1 MKANKHERMYK
12 QIVQHGNNLNDI
24 FHTGLDPVI
33 LCKKMHSLEIKA
45 HKLATDYC
53 NGENGI
59 TSENWDDKC
68 APILKAVKNIL
79 NVTDNFPIFVNGD
92 ARGYALKID
101 DEYMRKCQHLAGYN
115 RLHKDWGGY
124 GIIAPEFDGGE

>member
-1 MKANKHERMYK
+1 MKTNKHDRMYE
-12 QIVQHGNNLNDI
+12 QITKHGNNLNAI
-24 FHTGLDPVI
+24 FHTDLDAVT
-33 LCKKMHSLEIKA
+33 LCKKLHSLEVKA

-59 TSENWDDKC
+59 TTDNWDEKTE
-68 APILKAVKNIL
+68 PILKAVRKLL
-79 NVTDNFPIFVNGD
+79 NVTDTFPIFVNGD

-101 DEYMRKCQHLAGYN
+101 DKYMTKCQHLAGYD

-124 GIIAPEFDGGE
+124 GILAPEFDGK